1 VERNILNG
9 APFEEAW
16 WKKVVWACGL
26 EGEIEGLCASEAVGH
41 GAGAISGGQK
51 QRIVSLCIP
60 DWHTKGEI
68 FADFCLLIGISPSCL
83 FTEKAGTPG
92 RDTLRS

>member
-16 WKKVVWACGL
+16 WKKVVWASGL
-26 EGEIEGLCASEAVGH
+26 EGEIEGLCESESVGH

-51 QRIVSLCIP
+51 QRIVSLGIP
-60 DWHTKGEI
+60 DLHTKGQP
-68 FADFCLLIGISPSCL
+68 FADF
-83 FTEKAGTPG
+83 
-92 RDTLRS
+92 